1 MHNFDKTNVM
11 KRYVLYPLWSLLLLM
26 SLTSCELVGDIFEA
40 GMTVGVI
47 LVLAIIGIV
56 VWLVVKMRR

>member
-1 MHNFDKTNVM
+1 M
-11 KRYVLYPLWSLLLLM
+11 KRYILYPLWSLVLLL

-56 VWLVVKMRR
+56 IWIVMKMRR